1 VIASRLLPQLHNKS
15 FQATMKS
22 TPGKTPP
29 RVAKREHKSS
39 TIAFD
44 LLSKA
49 HSPDTAERIYQ
60 EKIRKRPLHLKPTE
74 PDTTQQARR
83 LARRIKLSKLKKRN
97 KPAPLSARQKRALML
112 YEIPK
117 LEQKYEIYE
126 PLNRMWIGYIQEVL
140 GLEEGGGMVTN
151 VAAAKLCS
159 ADFHG
164 AELEVVRSRCVSRVG
179 VKGIVVKDSRF
190 VFEVVTKGNG
200 VKVLPKEHTIFRFT
214 VPFPGKKL
222 DGVEGGTE
230 GEAEPEK
237 KPKDLLFELHGD
249 QFKYRAADRANR
261 KFKSHFLPDL

>member
-1 VIASRLLPQLHNKS
+1 MPPSH
-15 FQATMKS
+15 
-22 TPGKTPP
+22 KTPTKP
-29 RVAKREHKSS
+29 APKDGTVAFS
-39 TIAFD
+39 

-49 HSPDTAERIYQ
+49 HSPETAERIYH
-60 EKIRKRPLHLKPTE
+60 EKIRTRPLHLKPTE
-74 PDTTQQARR
+74 PDTAQQARR
-83 LARRIKLSKLKKRN
+83 LARQLKLSKLKEKKKKN

-117 LEQKYEIYE
+117 SEQKYEIYE

-140 GLEEGGGMVTN
+140 GLVEGGGMVTSA
-151 VAAAKLCS
+151 AAAKLCS

-190 VFEVVTKGNG
+190 VFEVVTRGNE

-214 VPFPGKKL
+214 VPWPGKKV
-222 DGVEGGTE
+222 DGGEGKDGDVD
-230 GEAEPEK
+230 AEK
-237 KPKDLLFELHGD
+237 KAKDLVFELHGD
-249 QFKYRAADRANR
+249 QFEYRAADRANR